1 MSTLGLNRGG
11 KPPPSGLHSTTRRGD
26 APAHIGPVGGPSQ
39 FVGAL
44 GVVRVELRVLSLSLS
59 MEEGICLP
67 LVVW

>member
-1 MSTLGLNRGG
+1 MSTPGLNRGG
-11 KPPPSGLHSTTRRGD
+11 KPPPSGLHSTTHLGD

-59 MEEGICLP
+59 RWRKVFVYL
-67 LVVW
+67 W